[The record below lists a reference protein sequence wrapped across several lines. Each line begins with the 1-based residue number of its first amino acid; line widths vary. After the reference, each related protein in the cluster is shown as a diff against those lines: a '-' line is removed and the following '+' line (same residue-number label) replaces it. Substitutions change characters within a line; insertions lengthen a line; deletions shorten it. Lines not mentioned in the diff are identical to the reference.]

1 MPIRAIVLAVGRKGK
16 KGRRLEVISGMIN
29 YYEVLEV
36 QPEATSDEIK
46 RSFRRLAK
54 KYHPDHNSS
63 RTKWAEA
70 KMRVILKAYDTL
82 MNEAE
87 RAEYDRKLRPFLKA
101 YQDPYRENLAKR
113 TDDPAAQSRLILYNL
128 LNDAPNQAIEI
139 YERMRRR
146 DENFEVWQYL
156 DQKDYLDCQFLM
168 GEEYERQG
176 NWKQALRFYENV
188 YSAER
193 NSPMRF
199 FLEEVKDRIRDIYCK
214 KVARRCKPIESVK
227 IYEKVMAM
235 GVSKKTEAYLH
246 KKIAESYFKGS
257 VEKKA
262 RVHLKRAFELEPKL
276 KGAQKICEKLA
287 VDRR

>member
-1 MPIRAIVLAVGRKGK
+1 
-16 KGRRLEVISGMIN
+16 MIN

-36 QPEATSDEIK
+36 QPEATRDEIK

-54 KYHPDHNSS
+54 KYHPDHNAT

-82 MNEAE
+82 MNDVE
-87 RAEYDRKLRPFLKA
+87 RTEYDRKLRPFLKA

-113 TDDPAAQSRLILYNL
+113 SDDPAAQSRLILYSL
-128 LNDAPNQAIEI
+128 LNDSPGDAIKI
-139 YERMRRR
+139 YERMRGK

-188 YSAER
+188 YTAER
-193 NSPMRF
+193 NLPMRF

-246 KKIAESYFKGS
+246 KKIAESYYKGA

-287 VDRR
+287 ISR

>member
-1 MPIRAIVLAVGRKGK
+1 
-16 KGRRLEVISGMIN
+16 MIN
-29 YYEVLEV
+29 YYEVLEI
-36 QPEATSDEIK
+36 QPEAKPDEIK

-54 KYHPDHNSS
+54 KYHPDQNSA

-82 MNEAE
+82 MNENE
-87 RAEYDRKLRPFLKA
+87 RAEYDKRLRPHLKA

-113 TDDPAAQSRLILYNL
+113 TDDPAAQSRLILYSL
-128 LNDAPNQAIEI
+128 LNDQPQQAIEI
-139 YERMRRR
+139 YERMRAK
-146 DENFEVWQYL
+146 DENFEVWH
-156 DQKDYLDCQFLM
+156 YLDCQFLM

-176 NWKQALRFYENV
+176 NWKAALRFYENV
-188 YSAER
+188 YNAER

-235 GVSKKTEAYLH
+235 
-246 KKIAESYFKGS
+246 
-257 VEKKA
+257 
-262 RVHLKRAFELEPKL
+262 
-276 KGAQKICEKLA
+276 
-287 VDRR
+287 

>member
-1 MPIRAIVLAVGRKGK
+1 MRE
-16 KGRRLEVISGMIN
+16 GRRFEVISGMIN
-29 YYEVLEV
+29 YYEVLEI
-36 QPEATSDEIK
+36 QPEAKPDEIK

-87 RAEYDRKLRPFLKA
+87 RADYDRKLRPFLKA

-113 TDDPAAQSRLILYNL
+113 SDDPAAQSRLILYNL

-139 YERMRRR
+139 YERMRAR

-176 NWKQALRFYENV
+176 NWKAALRFYENV
-188 YSAER
+188 YSAEK

>member
-1 MPIRAIVLAVGRKGK
+1 
-16 KGRRLEVISGMIN
+16 VISGMIN

-36 QPEATSDEIK
+36 QPEARPEEIK

-54 KYHPDHNSS
+54 KYHPDNNAT

-82 MNEAE
+82 MNEQE
-87 RAEYDRKLRPFLKA
+87 RADYDRKLRPFLKA
-101 YQDPYRENLAKR
+101 YQDPYRENLAR
-113 TDDPAAQSRLILYNL
+113 RVDDPAAQARLILYSL
-128 LNDAPNQAIEI
+128 LNDAPNDAVQI
-139 YERMRRR
+139 YERMRKK
-146 DENFEVWQYL
+146 DPNFEVSQYL
-156 DQKDYLDCQFLM
+156 DQKDYLDCQFLL

-176 NWKQALRFYENV
+176 NWKSALRFYENV
-188 YSAER
+188 YNAER

-246 KKIAESYFKGS
+246 KKIAESYFKGA

-262 RVHLKRAFELEPKL
+262 RLHLKRAFELEPKL

-287 VDRR
+287 VARP

>member
-1 MPIRAIVLAVGRKGK
+1 MSAAALASINVY
-16 KGRRLEVISGMIN
+16 EEVAVISGGMIN

-36 QPEATSDEIK
+36 HPEAQAAEIK
-46 RSFRRLAK
+46 RSFRRMAI

-63 RTKWAEA
+63 CTQWSEA

-87 RAEYDRKLRPFLKA
+87 RADYDRKLRPFLKA

-113 TDDPAAQSRLILYNL
+113 AEDPGAQSRLILYNL
-128 LNDAPNQAIEI
+128 LNDAPQEAIKI
-139 YERMRRR
+139 YERMRQK
-146 DENFEVWQYL
+146 DQNFEVWQYL

-176 NWKQALRFYENV
+176 NWKAALRFYESV
-188 YSAER
+188 YAAER

-246 KKIAESYFKGS
+246 KKIAESYFRGG

-262 RVHLKRAFELEPKL
+262 QFHLKRAFELEPKL
-276 KGAQKICEKLA
+276 KGAQKICNNLE
-287 VDRR
+287 VSR

>member
-1 MPIRAIVLAVGRKGK
+1 MPAVSK
-16 KGRRLEVISGMIN
+16 EVAVISGMIN

-36 QPEATSDEIK
+36 QPEATADEIK

-113 TDDPAAQSRLILYNL
+113 IDDPAAQSRLILYNL
-128 LNDAPNQAIEI
+128 LNDQPREAIDI
-139 YERMRRR
+139 YERMRKR
-146 DENFEVWQYL
+146 DVNFEVWQYL

-176 NWKQALRFYENV
+176 NWKAALRFYENV
-188 YSAER
+188 YNAER

-227 IYEKVMAM
+227 VYEKVMAM

-262 RVHLKRAFELEPKL
+262 RYHLRRAFELEPKL
-276 KGAQKICEKLA
+276 KGAQKICEKLSIS
-287 VDRR
+287 RHG

>member
-1 MPIRAIVLAVGRKGK
+1 MRE
-16 KGRRLEVISGMIN
+16 GRRFEVISGMIN
-29 YYEVLEV
+29 YYEVLEI
-36 QPEATSDEIK
+36 QPEAQPDEIK

-87 RAEYDRKLRPFLKA
+87 RADYDRKLRPFLKA

-113 TDDPAAQSRLILYNL
+113 SDDPAAQSRLILSNL

-139 YERMRRR
+139 YERMRAR

-176 NWKQALRFYENV
+176 NWKAALRFYENV
-188 YSAER
+188 YSAEK